1 MSAARS
7 VAQALATLLL
17 VAAFALA
24 CAAGP
29 LSAAARAQ
37 GLPDDGEAS
46 WQLEQPKPPPPP
58 VGVQGSAVPIGLGK
72 VGDIEFWAPNRGLLI
87 TAGNGSTIP
96 PGLWTYN
103 GEGWHELANVCGAT
117 DGRIAWAGPDEFWT
131 ISDGRPGQALEAE
144 GRTPPL
150 QDDTLCHFS
159 GGRVVASYASLA
171 FQASSY
177 QPMHAAGCIG
187 PSDCWFAGDPLPEP
201 QVGAFQLNWNG
212 SSLTADANPQGHAVQ
227 DMRLFGGSLYESVR
241 LSPEDQV
248 TTRESTPAVLRRIN
262 AAGVQPTFV
271 SLLPGVPQYAPGE
284 FPTALSFLHLSAD
297 AEALWGAADPVP
309 PQELPEGSAPGEVTV
324 VRYAAGSWSQIIGPG
339 APAANPFAG
348 LLVSSIA
355 AEPDSESAWVGLDT
369 AADSEQPS
377 PSASA
382 TVARVSPAGIVSDEQ
397 TVPSAQETAEGVG
410 PKGAVAKIACP
421 APHDCWMVTTQG
433 WLYHLAPTTERH
445 LPANGDPAFAGPIT
459 FRPKDEG
466 LPQEVPD
473 APPPDDSGLP
483 GEAPPSISS
492 LLATVTPTTESKVT
506 APLLSD
512 LHTRVVHGSTL
523 ELSFHLAV
531 KARIRLIAKRHNSV
545 VASTPTRTLAAGNRK
560 LLLRL
565 DRRRWP
571 TKLDLQSHALAP
583 LPTESTRGAGHDTVS
598 TSLVVLHRGDPFTG
612 SGPLL

>member
-1 MSAARS
+1 
-7 VAQALATLLL
+7 
-17 VAAFALA
+17 
-24 CAAGP
+24 
-29 LSAAARAQ
+29 LSAPVGAQ

-58 VGVQGSAVPIGLGK
+58 AGVQGSSVPIGLGK

-96 PGLWTYN
+96 PGLWAYN
-103 GEGWHELANVCGAT
+103 GEGWHELATVCGAT
-117 DGRIAWAGPDEFWT
+117 DGRIAWAGPNEFWT

-150 QDDTLCHFS
+150 QDDTLCHFA
-159 GGRVVASYASLA
+159 GGQVVASYASLA
-171 FQASSY
+171 FQANSY

-187 PSDCWFAGDPLPEP
+187 PSDCWFAGDPLPAP
-201 QVGAFQLNWNG
+201 QIGAFQLNWNG
-212 SSLTADANPQGHAVQ
+212 SSLTADPNPQGHVVQ

-248 TTRESTPAVLRRIN
+248 TSRESTPAVLRRIN

-271 SLLPGVPQYAPGE
+271 SLSPGVPQYAPGE
-284 FPTALSFLHLSAD
+284 FPTALSFLRLSAD

-309 PQELPEGSAPGEVTV
+309 AQELPNGSAPGEVTV
-324 VRYAAGSWSQIIGPG
+324 VRYAAGNWSQVIGFSEPLG
-339 APAANPFAG
+339 ANPLVG
-348 LLVSSIA
+348 LFVSSIA
-355 AEPDSESAWVGLDT
+355 AEPGSESAWLGLDT
-369 AADSEQPS
+369 PADSEQPS

-382 TVARVSPAGIVSDEQ
+382 TVARVATAGTVSDEQ
-397 TVPSAQETAEGVG
+397 TLPSAQEAAEGIG
-410 PKGAVAKIACP
+410 PKGAAAKISCP

-433 WLYHLAPTTERH
+433 WLYHLAPPTERH
-445 LPANGDPAFAGPIT
+445 LPVDGDPAFAGPIT
-459 FRPKDEG
+459 FRPPDEG
-466 LPQEVPD
+466 LPQVVPD

-492 LLATVTPTTESKVT
+492 LLATTTPSTESKVT

-512 LHTRVVHGSTL
+512 LHTRIVHGSTL

-531 KARIRLIAKRHNSV
+531 KARIRLIAKRHSSV
-545 VASTPTRTLAAGNRK
+545 VASTPTRTLTAGNRE

-598 TSLVVLHRGDPFTG
+598 TSLVTLPHTGLFAG
-612 SGPLL
+612 SGPLF